1 MGDFT
6 KKEYLLEKARVESA
20 IAQLAP
26 VTRTSV
32 LDAGEF
38 LQDFGQIWR
47 VATDEERKKLLGST
61 IDIAYV
67 LEGSILTINTSL
79 PMLSLSP
86 FVGHLARYP
95 VELSIPLACSAT

>member
-6 KKEYLLEKARVESA
+6 KKENLLEKARVESA

-38 LQDFGQIWR
+38 LQDFGQIWG
-47 VATDEERKKLLGST
+47 VATDEERKKFLGST
-61 IDIAYV
+61 IDIAYIQ
-67 LEGSILTINTSL
+67 GSIK
-79 PMLSLSP
+79 PKAKHVQP
-86 FVGHLARYP
+86 AARDYR
-95 VELSIPLACSAT
+95 S